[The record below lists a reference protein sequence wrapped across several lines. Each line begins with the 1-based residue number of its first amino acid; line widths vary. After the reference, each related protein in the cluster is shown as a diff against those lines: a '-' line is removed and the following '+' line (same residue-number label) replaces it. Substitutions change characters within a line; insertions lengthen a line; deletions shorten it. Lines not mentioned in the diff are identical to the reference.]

1 MPRRM
6 KFDPVAATQIAMHE
20 IWRHGY
26 RATSVQHLASLLGIT
41 RSSFYHV
48 FGSRDQ
54 LFARVLEAYRA
65 HMPTPPAPPPSN
77 QRVLPGIVHFI
88 LESCRFNEQH
98 GWNGCLLLN
107 ALAELHDDVA
117 AQVVA
122 EHSQVLLVHAVQLLT
137 LAQQRG
143 ELPAEASPSELA
155 MALQC
160 LMLGL
165 NALGCQLRDQATL
178 QRVAQLTLIG
188 LGLMS
193 NPSTESQFDPQ

>member
-6 KFDPVAATQIAMHE
+6 KFDPVAATQTAMHE

-26 RATSVQHLASLLGIT
+26 QATSVQHLSSVLGIT

-48 FGSRDQ
+48 FGSRER

-107 ALAELHDDVA
+107 ALAELHDGEA
-117 AQVVA
+117 AQLVTQ
-122 EHSQVLLVHAVQLLT
+122 HSQGLFVHAVQLLT
-137 LAQQRG
+137 LAIQRG
-143 ELPAEASPSELA
+143 ELPADANPLELA

-178 QRVAQLTLIG
+178 QRVAQLTLTG
-188 LGLMS
+188 LGLMA
-193 NPSTESQFDPQ
+193 NVSTGSQIHA